1 MRMFSR
7 WSRQQRRV
15 LLPTHVAA
23 FKEAVMK
30 MMMMMKESQKEA
42 LSDAVNVALNELSQS
57 LIPHSNGNIISFSYL
72 ETTSLI
78 VYVVLKT
85 GSRILDA
92 PR

>member
-30 MMMMMKESQKEA
+30 MMMMMMMMKKVKRK
-42 LSDAVNVALNELSQS
+42 L
-57 LIPHSNGNIISFSYL
+57 YL
-72 ETTSLI
+72 TRTM
-78 VYVVLKT
+78 
-85 GSRILDA
+85 
-92 PR
+92 